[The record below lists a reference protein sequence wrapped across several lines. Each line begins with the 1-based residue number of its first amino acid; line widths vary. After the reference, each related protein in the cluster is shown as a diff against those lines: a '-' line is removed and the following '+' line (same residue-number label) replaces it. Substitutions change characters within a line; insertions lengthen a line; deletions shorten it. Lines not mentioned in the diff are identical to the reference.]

1 MAKIVYISELDF
13 TGSGYSH
20 IAINLCK
27 GLVEQGHEVKVC
39 ALSYKNEEHNWNF
52 SILPAKSVPELT
64 GMFHNLYHVWK
75 PDVLIVALDIPWQEM
90 MLHHLQQYNTPY
102 IAITPLE
109 SDPLCMSWA
118 MTLMQAKK
126 VFFLSEFATKE
137 AEKVGVPAEHLRIGV
152 DTKAWRMAKLDEKK
166 KLRQS
171 LLGIEDDETFIILTI
186 ADNQERKNLSAA
198 MQIVSGFGKTVTENY
213 RYIVITRSGNT
224 IGWRLRDLANDER
237 VSIGDKYVEFD
248 RGLSFKELWGL
259 YACADVFLLTSKGE
273 GFGFPVTEAMS
284 VGVPVVV
291 TEVGALIEHVTEGGG
306 WLIEPAF
313 VTIDPYGNANRYY
326 VNIDD
331 GVNALAA
338 VHSGLDVKETIQS
351 ARKYVESRNW
361 DIPVLQLS
369 AAIERLVEKNEQ
381 TKTEE

>member
-1 MAKIVYISELDF
+1 MAKIVFISELDLS
-13 TGSGYSH
+13 GSGYSH
-20 IAINLCK
+20 ITINLCK

-39 ALSYKNEEHNWNF
+39 ALSYKNEEHNWNI
-52 SILPAKSVPELT
+52 SIFPAKSVPELT